1 MTTETKS
8 VRETYAIQTH
18 NILPSSTNY
27 HQTLYGGL
35 LLQWL
40 DNCASISFR
49 RLTRQTGV
57 TGAVEKVNFLKPLP
71 LAHSVCIH
79 TMVSGTS
86 TRSVEV
92 FAKVLGENL
101 DTGERYL
108 AATAFFTFVAIPAA
122 DGTPA
127 QPIPGIFAETEEEKY
142 ICSGYEARRQASLA
156 EREINK
162 AFNANISINTPWLET
177 EG

>member
-1 MTTETKS
+1 MTTESKTC
-8 VRETYAIQTH
+8 RETYSIQTH
-18 NILPSSTNY
+18 NILPASINY

-40 DNCASISFR
+40 DNCASITFR
-49 RLTRQTGV
+49 RHTRQTGV
-57 TGAVEKVNFLKPLP
+57 TGSVDMVNFLKPLP

-92 FAKVLGENL
+92 FAKVLGEDL

-108 AATAFFTFVAIPAA
+108 AATAFLTFVAIDSA

-127 QPIPGIFAETEEEKY
+127 RAVPDIIAESEEEKY
-142 ICSGYEARRQASLA
+142 ICSGYEARRKARLA
-156 EREINK
+156 DRDINK
-162 AFNANISINTPWLET
+162 EFNKHISTQLPWLEDG
-177 EG
+177 E